1 MPFKMMAR
9 FVLCTMSVAQDLKLV
24 FINFSER
31 VKDNFF

>member
-9 FVLCTMSVAQDLKLV
+9 FVLFTMSVAQDLKLV

-31 VKDNFF
+31 VSADFF